1 MAGNG
6 LSLPA
11 LPKGLVM
18 AFLKAVIFGAIGTLT
33 ETSEMQR
40 QAFNQAFSDAGHKI
54 IWDQVTYREMVSG
67 AQSVVGGQSRIR
79 TNAAVQGIE
88 LDDTAV
94 AALHAAKSRNFQ
106 DMMTRDG
113 LSLNRGVEG
122 LIADA
127 KRGELAVAFAS
138 TTSRANIDAMF
149 AAMRPAIRHQF
160 DLILSG
166 EDVDA
171 SKPSPA
177 IYLAALEKLGLDSS
191 EVIAIEDSAPSMAA
205 ALAAGIATFVVPGK
219 LWVGGTFDGASA
231 VLPDLEGVTVER
243 LGALLGRE
251 PIAA

>member
-1 MAGNG
+1 
-6 LSLPA
+6 
-11 LPKGLVM
+11 M
-18 AFLKAVIFGAIGTLT
+18 AFLKAIIFGAIGTLT

-40 QAFNQAFSDAGHKI
+40 QAFNQAFADAGHAI
-54 IWDQVTYREMVSG
+54 VWNEATYREMVSG
-67 AQSVVGGQSRIR
+67 SQAVVGGQSRIR
-79 TNAAVQGIE
+79 INAAVRGIE
-88 LDDTAV
+88 LDDHAV
-94 AALHAAKSRNFQ
+94 ADLHAAKSRNFQ
-106 DMMTRDG
+106 EMMTRDS
-113 LSLNRGVEG
+113 LPLNRGVEA

-127 KRGELAVAFAS
+127 KGAGLSVAFAS

-149 AAMRPAIRHQF
+149 AAMRPAIRNQF
-160 DLILSG
+160 DVILSG
-166 EDVDA
+166 EDADTV
-171 SKPSPA
+171 KPSPA
-177 IYLAALEKLGLDSS
+177 IYLAALEKLGLDAS

>member
-1 MAGNG
+1 
-6 LSLPA
+6 
-11 LPKGLVM
+11 M

-40 QAFNQAFSDAGHKI
+40 QAFNQAFANAGHDI
-54 IWDQVTYREMVSG
+54 VWNEATYRAMVSG

-79 TNAAVQGIE
+79 TDAAARGIN
-88 LDDTAV
+88 LDDNGV
-94 AALHAAKSRNFQ
+94 ADLHAAKSRYFQ

-113 LSLNRGVEG
+113 LPLNRGVET

-127 KRGELAVAFAS
+127 KGAGLSVAFAS

-149 AAMRPAIRHQF
+149 AAMRPAIRNQF
-160 DLILSG
+160 DVILSG
-166 EDVDA
+166 EDVEGM
-171 SKPSPA
+171 KPSPA
-177 IYLAALEKLGLDSS
+177 IYLAALEKLELDSS

-205 ALAAGIATFVVPGK
+205 ALAAGIATFVVPGQ

-231 VLPDLEGVTVER
+231 VLPDLDGVTVER
-243 LGALLGRE
+243 LGALLGRA

>member
-6 LSLPA
+6 LSLSA

-33 ETSEMQR
+33 ETSELQR
-40 QAFNQAFSDAGHKI
+40 QAFNQAFADAGHDI
-54 IWDQVTYREMVSG
+54 IWDAETYRDMVSG
-67 AQSVVGGQSRIR
+67 GQAVVGGGPRIR
-79 TNAAVQGIE
+79 IDAAARGIE
-88 LDDTAV
+88 LDEKAV
-94 AALHAAKSRNFQ
+94 ADLHTDKSQNFQ
-106 DMMTRDG
+106 NIMTRDG
-113 LSLNRGVEG
+113 LPVNRGVEA

-127 KRGELAVAFAS
+127 KRSGLSIALAS

-149 AAMRPAIRHQF
+149 AAMRPEIQHQF

-171 SKPSPA
+171 IKPSPA
-177 IYLAALEKLGLDSS
+177 IYLAALEKLGLNSS

-219 LWVGGTFDGASA
+219 LWVGSSFNGASA
-231 VLPDLEGVTVER
+231 VLPDLEGVTVEQ
-243 LGALLGRE
+243 LGVLMDSE

>member
-1 MAGNG
+1 MGGNEF
-6 LSLPA
+6 SLPK
-11 LPKGLVM
+11 LSKGHIM

-40 QAFNQAFSDAGHKI
+40 QAFNQAFADAGHDI
-54 IWDQVTYREMVSG
+54 VWNEATYREMVSG

-79 TNAAVQGIE
+79 TDAATRGIDLNE
-88 LDDTAV
+88 RAV
-94 AALHAAKSRNFQ
+94 DELHAAKSRNFQ

-113 LSLNRGVEG
+113 LPLNHGVEP

-127 KRGELAVAFAS
+127 KRAGVLVAFAS
-138 TTSRANIDAMF
+138 TTSRANIDTMF
-149 AAMRPAIRHQF
+149 AAMRPAVRHQF
-160 DLILSG
+160 DAILSG
-166 EDVDA
+166 EDANAV
-171 SKPSPA
+171 KPSPA

-219 LWVGGTFDGASA
+219 LWVGGIFDGASA
-231 VLPDLEGVTVER
+231 VLPDLDGVTIER

-251 PIAA
+251 RITV